1 MKSLLRNLIL
11 FVVFGA
17 IYFGLESAWE
27 GCVTHW
33 TMFLMGG
40 FISVVIG
47 DINGKVHW
55 KTPILQQITI
65 GMGVAIFC
73 DAAVGITINILLR
86 MEMWHYTR
94 MAFLWDQC
102 SLPFCAIWFV
112 LSAACIFLDDFLRWK
127 LLGEEKPHYT
137 LR

>member
-1 MKSLLRNLIL
+1 MKRLLKDLIL

-17 IYFGLESAWE
+17 IYFVLQSLWESST
-27 GCVTHW
+27 THW
-33 TMFLMGG
+33 TIFLLGG
-40 FISVVIG
+40 FISIVIS
-47 DINGKVHW
+47 DINGKIHW
-55 KTPILQQITI
+55 KTPILQQVTI

-73 DAAVGITINILLR
+73 DAAIGIVINVLLR

-102 SLPFCAIWFV
+102 SLPFCVIW
-112 LSAACIFLDDFLRWK
+112 LILATACIFLDDFLRWK
-127 LLGEEKPHYT
+127 MLGEEKPHYT